1 MQQAQFDHECMGVRI
16 TDQQLQQ
23 MKAKN
28 SKNDVESFPILF
40 TGTTQEEYEEAL
52 WVQKRSSTLYGDLD
66 QYREGIEDSAMFDN
80 CGSGFDETINMQDC
94 ETYISDRTSKLQEA
108 LNDSVIA
115 SSNLHIS
122 KKEKADFRKEAVE
135 LVDDVLD
142 DPDILKVEA
151 EKFLK
156 SLRKMKKKR
165 KEKILKRV
173 GLSDAREGI
182 LQWSGL
188 DCKDKSPEKRK
199 KNVLG

>member
-1 MQQAQFDHECMGVRI
+1 MQQAQFDHECLGVHI
-16 TDQQLQQ
+16 TDHQLQR
-23 MKAKN
+23 MKANN
-28 SKNDVESFPILF
+28 SNNDVESFPMLF
-40 TGTTQEEYEEAL
+40 PGTTLEEYEEAL

-66 QYREGIEDSAMFDN
+66 QYPEGIEDIDMFDN

-115 SSNLHIS
+115 SSNMHIS

-135 LVDDVLD
+135 LVDDVLN
-142 DPDILKVEA
+142 DPDILKTDA

-156 SLRKMKKKR
+156 SLRKPKKR
-165 KEKILKRV
+165 RNEKILKRV
-173 GLSDAREGI
+173 GLSDAREGT

-188 DCKDKSPEKRK
+188 DCKEKSPEKRK
-199 KNVLG
+199 KNVWG

>member
-1 MQQAQFDHECMGVRI
+1 
-16 TDQQLQQ
+16 
-23 MKAKN
+23 MKANKSN
-28 SKNDVESFPILF
+28 NDVESFPMLF
-40 TGTTQEEYEEAL
+40 PGTTLEEYEEAL
-52 WVQKRSSTLYGDLD
+52 WVQKRSSTLYGDLG
-66 QYREGIEDSAMFDN
+66 QYREGIEDIDMFDN
-80 CGSGFDETINMQDC
+80 CGSGFDKTINMQDS
-94 ETYISDRTSKLQEA
+94 YISDRTSKLQEA

-115 SSNLHIS
+115 SSNLNIS

-156 SLRKMKKKR
+156 SLRKMKKRR

-173 GLSDAREGI
+173 GLSDAREGTM
-182 LQWSGL
+182 QWSGL

>member
-1 MQQAQFDHECMGVRI
+1 MQQAQFDHECLGVRI
-16 TDQQLQQ
+16 TDHQLQR
-23 MKAKN
+23 MKANN
-28 SKNDVESFPILF
+28 SNNDVESFPMLF
-40 TGTTQEEYEEAL
+40 PGTTLEEYEEAL

-66 QYREGIEDSAMFDN
+66 QYREGIEDIDMFDN

-156 SLRKMKKKR
+156 SLRKMKKRR